1 MSAATFF
8 LAALKTMMNKIKSY
22 HIWFAFSLISLT
34 LIGIVSLRLPFR
46 GDERHIVETI
56 RLFENN
62 FNFETIKDYP
72 EVTPPFFFL
81 FYALWA
87 KVFSASTESLRILT
101 LVISFITWQLVYYL
115 FESFTKKKF
124 HALLLSVVVIANPY
138 FFGTSV
144 FVFTDMLTIL
154 LILAAV
160 ISLIKSRLYLFIILT
175 AFAILCRQYAVVI
188 PAAVIFYSFLNYK
201 NDKAN
206 NRNYLIGSL
215 ITFLPL
221 SVLFVIWKNISPAS
235 GIEKWIVPNSSFYNI
250 DYINT
255 YITFSVIYILPLVIV
270 FYKKIKFNYV
280 TFLIA
285 FVFTIIVSFFPIKI
299 SMATLEFTDYKTVGI
314 VHQTLVEFLGNESF
328 WLKIILAFLLL
339 AGCYIN
345 TELLKRFYTAI
356 KTKLLD
362 KEIIF
367 TLLWVLFL
375 LIMPFSYQVWEK
387 YLTMILPFLILS
399 IYLFLYP
406 TEK

>member
-56 RLFENN
+56 RLFANN

-101 LVISFITWQLVYYL
+101 LIISFITWQLVYYL

-124 HALLLSVVVIANPY
+124 HALLLSALVIANPY

-144 FVFTDMLTIL
+144 FVFTDMLTIM

-160 ISLIKSRLYLFIILT
+160 ISFIKNKLYFFIILT

-188 PAAVIFYSFLNYK
+188 PAAIIFYSFLNYK

-285 FVFTIIVSFFPIKI
+285 FVLTIILSFFPVKT

-314 VHQTLVEFLGNESF
+314 VHQTLVEFLGNESL
-328 WLKIILAFLLL
+328 WLKIILAFLLF
-339 AGCYIN
+339 AGCYVN
-345 TELLKRFYTAI
+345 TELLKNIYQQF
-356 KTKLLD
+356 KTKSID

>member
-188 PAAVIFYSFLNYK
+188 PVTVIFYSFLNYK

-356 KTKLLD
+356 KTKSLD

>member
-201 NDKAN
+201 NDKAY

-345 TELLKRFYTAI
+345 TELLKRFYTVI

>member
-34 LIGIVSLRLPFR
+34 LIVIVSLRLPFR

-81 FYALWA
+81 FYAVWA

-101 LVISFITWQLVYYL
+101 LIISFITWQLVYYL

-124 HALLLSVVVIANPY
+124 HALLLSALVIANPY

-144 FVFTDMLTIL
+144 FVFTDMLTIM

-160 ISLIKSRLYLFIILT
+160 ISLIKNKLYFFIILT
-175 AFAILCRQYAVVI
+175 AFAMLCRQYAVVI
-188 PAAVIFYSFLNYK
+188 PTTVIFYSFLNYK

-285 FVFTIIVSFFPIKI
+285 FVFTTIVSFFPIKT
-299 SMATLEFTDYKTVGI
+299 SMATLKFTDYKTVGI
-314 VHQTLVEFLGNESF
+314 IHQTLIEFLGNESF

>member
-56 RLFENN
+56 RLFANN

-101 LVISFITWQLVYYL
+101 LIISFITWQLVYYL

-160 ISLIKSRLYLFIILT
+160 ISLIKNRLYLFIILT

-188 PAAVIFYSFLNYK
+188 PAAIIFYSFLNYK

-285 FVFTIIVSFFPIKI
+285 FVFTIIVSFFPIKT

-314 VHQTLVEFLGNESF
+314 IHQTLVEFLGNESF

-356 KTKLLD
+356 KTKSLD